1 MKDIH
6 TQDMVIR
13 LTLAL
18 LAGLLLGADRDI
30 KNKPVDFRAYI
41 ITSVTA
47 ALVALVSLKL
57 VVVLPID
64 QPGLGM
70 DPSRIVQAILMGIAF
85 LGAATIIKRE
95 DQVIGT
101 ATGATVWAAGGI
113 GLTLGFG
120 FYDLALVAFLC
131 IFLTLILPGLFLP
144 DKFGERDSI
153 IKKRSNHI
161 L

>member
-1 MKDIH
+1 MDDISAKE
-6 TQDMVIR
+6 MAIR
-13 LTLAL
+13 LGLAL

-30 KNKPVDFRAYI
+30 KNKPVDFRAYM

-70 DPSRIVQAILMGIAF
+70 DPSRIVQAVLMGIAF
-85 LGAATIIKRE
+85 LGAATIIKKE

-101 ATGATVWAAGGI
+101 ATGATIWAAGGI

-120 FYDLALVAFLC
+120 FFDLALMAFLC
-131 IFLTLILPGLFLP
+131 IFLTLALPGLFMP
-144 DKFGERDSI
+144 DKFGQRDSI
-153 IKKRSNHI
+153 VKDDDVRR
-161 L
+161 